1 MTLLLIFGR
10 SHSSLVGI
18 TDLGYM
24 INYAMFQRNGRSGY
38 VLKPEAIRLAQKD
51 LLAKRTDHV
60 FRVKIISG
68 QQLPRPKDVFGRE
81 IGEVVDPYVEVTLFV
96 PDWPIVADHKKPSEK
111 DKVKQAK
118 TPDSAP
124 NAQAALQP
132 ATSTS
137 GASSPGY
144 SLTRRTSTVKK
155 NGFNPVWEEHLAL
168 PFDCAGD
175 MMDLIF
181 VRFTVKQE
189 VKDSDEPLA
198 VYCASLGSL
207 QQGVFVSFVLRG
219 RPVSDILI

>member
-1 MTLLLIFGR
+1 M
-10 SHSSLVGI
+10 GI

-24 INYAMFQRNGRSGY
+24 INYAMFQRNGRSGF